1 VGRGGFIF
9 VTWVGDHA
17 PRHVHVYK
25 DDRLIMRWDLDHRKL
40 ISGEPSPTIVRIIEE
55 LVDEGTL

>member
-1 VGRGGFIF
+1 MAGNVSAWG
-9 VTWVGDHA
+9 A

-25 DDRLIMRWDLDHRKL
+25 DDRLTMRWDLDHRKH

-55 LVDEGTL
+55 LVDEGTR